1 MLSIAHKIESGD
13 RGEDR
18 IAIDHHDND
27 WIIVVADG
35 AGGTG
40 SGAEAAQ
47 AVCDGMIAEFRAHL
61 NDLDNILWGASLEA
75 LDKTMLHTCNGGM
88 TTAVVVAINNGR
100 VTGASVGD
108 SMAWLISDFD
118 IIDLTHYQQRQPLL
132 GSGEANPIGFRPM
145 FMNGRIPYGRLLV
158 GTDGLFKYAPPDRI
172 ERLARSDDLEKATSS
187 LIDTVRLR
195 SGALPDD
202 VAVVLCE
209 YSVSV
214 HV

>member
-1 MLSIAHKIESGD
+1 MLTIVHKIENGD

-18 IAIDHHDND
+18 VAFDHHGND
-27 WIIVVADG
+27 YIIVVADG

-47 AVCDGMIAEFRAHL
+47 AVCDGIIAEFRAHL
-61 NDLDNILWGASLEA
+61 NEMDNFLWGASLNT

-88 TTAVVVAINNGR
+88 TTAVVVAINKGR

-108 SMAWLISDFD
+108 SMAWLVSDFD

-145 FMNGRIPYGRLLV
+145 FMNGRIPYSRLL
-158 GTDGLFKYAPPDRI
+158 KNI
-172 ERLARSDDLEKATSS
+172 EIIIRNIR
-187 LIDTVRLR
+187 
-195 SGALPDD
+195 G
-202 VAVVLCE
+202 
-209 YSVSV
+209 
-214 HV
+214 HQ

>member
-1 MLSIAHKIESGD
+1 MLTIAHRIENGD

-18 IAIDHHDND
+18 VAIDHHGND
-27 WIIVVADG
+27 YIIVVADG

-47 AVCDGMIAEFRAHL
+47 AVCDGIIAEFRTHL
-61 NDLDNILWGASLEA
+61 NELDDILWGAFLNT
-75 LDKTMLHTCNGGM
+75 LDKTMLRTCNGGI
-88 TTAVVVAINNGR
+88 TTAAVVAINNGR

-108 SMAWLISDFD
+108 SMAWLVSDFD
-118 IIDLTHYQQRQPLL
+118 IIDLTQYQQRQPLL

-145 FMNGRIPYGRLLV
+145 FMNGRIPYGRLLM

-172 ERLARSDDLEKATSS
+172 EALARSDDLEKATSS
-187 LIDTVRLR
+187 LIDAVRLK

-209 YSVSV
+209 EIP
-214 HV
+214 